1 VEVLI
6 VLKIGIWNLNYWNLQ
21 KISYLNLCQILK
33 FDKDLKD
40 LKNMMEQY
48 LRQLIAIE
56 FSDKKELFT
65 GFLIDYSD
73 DWILLRNNPVDFILD
88 GFVILKNK
96 NIEAVHRD
104 EDLEFT
110 EKVIRLKGLKTNA
123 EDIIPIRDL
132 ASIVNFI
139 NNKYGILQISKKS
152 AKSAYLGKLIELNDE
167 ELTIDFLDTKGQFGG
182 ELSFNPEKIR
192 VIEFDTDYINSL
204 KLMLQQEKK

>member
-1 VEVLI
+1 LVYKS
-6 VLKIGIWNLNYWNLQ
+6 LKKVNSNPEASGLEFQ
-21 KISYLNLCQILK
+21 KTI
-33 FDKDLKD
+33 
-40 LKNMMEQY
+40 MMEQY

-56 FSDKKELFT
+56 FTDKKEIFT

-96 NIEAVHRD
+96 NIEAIHRD
-104 EDLEFT
+104 QDLAFT

-123 EDIIPIRDL
+123 EDIIPIKDL
-132 ASIVNFI
+132 ATIVHFLTA
-139 NNKYGILQISKKS
+139 KYGIFQISKKS
-152 AKSAYLGKLIELNDE
+152 AKSAYLGKLLELSDE
-167 ELTIDFLDTKGQFGG
+167 ELLIDFLDTRGQFGG

-204 KLMLQQEKK
+204 KLVLEQDLK

>member
-1 VEVLI
+1 
-6 VLKIGIWNLNYWNLQ
+6 
-21 KISYLNLCQILK
+21 
-33 FDKDLKD
+33 
-40 LKNMMEQY
+40 MEQY
-48 LRQLIAIE
+48 LRQLVEIE
-56 FSDKKELFT
+56 FQDKKEIFT

-96 NIEAVHRD
+96 NIEAVNRD
-104 EDLEFT
+104 HDLAFN
-110 EKVIRLKGLKTNA
+110 EKVIRMKGLQINS

-132 ASIVNFI
+132 ASIMKYVSE
-139 NNKYGILQISKKS
+139 KYGIFQLAKKS
-152 AKSAYLGKLIELNDE
+152 SKSAYLGKLIEFTDE

-204 KLMLQQEKK
+204 KLIVGEDN

>member
-1 VEVLI
+1 MVYKS
-6 VLKIGIWNLNYWNLQ
+6 LKKVNSNPEASGLEFQ
-21 KISYLNLCQILK
+21 KTI
-33 FDKDLKD
+33 
-40 LKNMMEQY
+40 MMEQY

-56 FSDKKELFT
+56 FTDKKEIFT

-96 NIEAVHRD
+96 NIEAIHRD
-104 EDLEFT
+104 QDLAFT

-123 EDIIPIRDL
+123 EDIIPIKDL
-132 ASIVNFI
+132 ATIVHFLTA
-139 NNKYGILQISKKS
+139 KYGIFQISKKS
-152 AKSAYLGKLIELNDE
+152 AKSAYLGKLLELSDE
-167 ELTIDFLDTKGQFGG
+167 ELLIDFLDTRGQFGG

-204 KLMLQQEKK
+204 KLVLEQDLK

>member
-1 VEVLI
+1 
-6 VLKIGIWNLNYWNLQ
+6 
-21 KISYLNLCQILK
+21 
-33 FDKDLKD
+33 
-40 LKNMMEQY
+40 MEQY

-56 FSDKKELFT
+56 FTDKKELFT

-73 DWILLRNNPVDFILD
+73 EWILLRNNPVDFILD

-104 EDLEFT
+104 QDLAFT

-132 ASIVNFI
+132 SSII
-139 NNKYGILQISKKS
+139 NYITNKYEIFQIAKKS
-152 AKSAYLGKLIELNDE
+152 AKSAYLGKLIALTDE

-204 KLMLQQEKK
+204 KLVISQDQK

>member
-1 VEVLI
+1 
-6 VLKIGIWNLNYWNLQ
+6 
-21 KISYLNLCQILK
+21 
-33 FDKDLKD
+33 
-40 LKNMMEQY
+40 MEQY

-56 FSDKKELFT
+56 FSDKKEIFT

-73 DWILLRNNPVDFILD
+73 DWILLRNNPVDYILD

-96 NIEAVHRD
+96 NVENVHRD
-104 EDLEFT
+104 HDLAFT

-132 ASIVNFI
+132 ESIVNFI
-139 NNKYGILQISKKS
+139 TNKYGIFQISKKS
-152 AKSAYLGKLIELNDE
+152 AKSAYLGKLLSLNEE
-167 ELTIDFLDTKGQFGG
+167 ELIIDFLDTKGQFGG

-204 KLMLQQEKK
+204 KLVIEKEIK

>member
-1 VEVLI
+1 
-6 VLKIGIWNLNYWNLQ
+6 
-21 KISYLNLCQILK
+21 
-33 FDKDLKD
+33 
-40 LKNMMEQY
+40 MEQY
-48 LRQLIAIE
+48 LRQLVAIE
-56 FSDKKELFT
+56 FTDKKELFT

-73 DWILLRNNPVDFILD
+73 DWILLRNNPVDYILD

-104 EDLEFT
+104 QDLAFT
-110 EKVIRLKGLKTNA
+110 EKIIRLKGLKTNA

-132 ASIVNFI
+132 ASII
-139 NNKYGILQISKKS
+139 NYITAKYGIFQIAKKS
-152 AKSAYLGKLIELNDE
+152 AKSAYLGKLIELTDE

-204 KLMLQQEKK
+204 KLVIPENQK

>member
-1 VEVLI
+1 
-6 VLKIGIWNLNYWNLQ
+6 
-21 KISYLNLCQILK
+21 
-33 FDKDLKD
+33 
-40 LKNMMEQY
+40 MENY
-48 LRQLIAIE
+48 LRQLVTIE
-56 FSDKKELFT
+56 FTDKKELFT

-73 DWILLRNNPVDFILD
+73 NWILLRNNPVDYILD

-104 EDLEFT
+104 QDLAFT

-132 ASIVNFI
+132 ESIVNFLTH
-139 NNKYGILQISKKS
+139 KYGIFQIAKKS

-204 KLMLQQEKK
+204 KLVVAENQK